1 MAISSGCSVNRRLRK
16 ADRNRRIKNRLQRI
30 RSCAAL
36 WQKLHRRLCRIPRR
50 RQSAPDDTTRQSPL
64 FRTRHAGDAS
74 RITGRGPERSP
85 PPPRRAGRKK
95 AFQSRWDCMFE
106 TQTHAGMPKGDPSDS
121 SRAFSVRRKY
131 PENIRPN
138 TERIHKRA
146 FRCLRLHAGEISAAT
161 ILSLP
166 CPRRKAEEPGAS
178 PASEHMKH
186 GQAWENKNAGFSHA
200 AYAFSG
206 VRTAAWPVWP

>member
-95 AFQSRWDCMFE
+95 AFQSRWDCIFE
-106 TQTHAGMPKGDPSDS
+106 TQTHAGMPKGDPSDG

-131 PENIRPN
+131 PAKYGAHPQTRLPLPPAPCRRNI
-138 TERIHKRA
+138 
-146 FRCLRLHAGEISAAT
+146 CGDDSLS
-161 ILSLP
+161 SLP
-166 CPRRKAEEPGAS
+166 S
-178 PASEHMKH
+178 P
-186 GQAWENKNAGFSHA
+186 
-200 AYAFSG
+200 
-206 VRTAAWPVWP
+206 